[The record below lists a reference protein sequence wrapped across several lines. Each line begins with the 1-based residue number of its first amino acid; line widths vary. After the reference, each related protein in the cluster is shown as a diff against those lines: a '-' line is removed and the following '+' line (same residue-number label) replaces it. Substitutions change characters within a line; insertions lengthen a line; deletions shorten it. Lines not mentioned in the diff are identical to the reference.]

1 MNKGRCQK
9 HPEEGEGE
17 GWSKYKGGNP
27 TTHRCLEADLSFSV
41 VTPKSKTIFEKFRQ
55 ILKTSR
61 KPENKIWRKL
71 THIWF
76 LRNRTLF
83 MNKPTVGQIYEWQS
97 EGNALEWSRRFD
109 FITERCTFLAL
120 IFGSFP
126 NDSITVMT
134 ENFLSYFLGLSV
146 SFFAST
152 ACFLSSSNNSLDL
165 GSFFLS
171 SRYWWKFFSLMYC
184 FILRWGR
191 DSSWI
196 SSFWSSLRISFCCSF
211 SFSTW
216 ISSFFLSL
224 ICLTSWKLDQRF
236 SSWYVGVST

>member
-41 VTPKSKTIFEKFRQ
+41 VTLKSKTIFEKFRQ

-97 EGNALEWSRRFD
+97 EGNALERSRRFD
-109 FITERCTFLAL
+109 TRPRCTNLTLSWRARGL
-120 IFGSFP
+120 PTKCSMTRRSAA
-126 NDSITVMT
+126 SIP
-134 ENFLSYFLGLSV
+134 SQGP
-146 SFFAST
+146 
-152 ACFLSSSNNSLDL
+152 
-165 GSFFLS
+165 
-171 SRYWWKFFSLMYC
+171 R
-184 FILRWGR
+184 
-191 DSSWI
+191 
-196 SSFWSSLRISFCCSF
+196 
-211 SFSTW
+211 
-216 ISSFFLSL
+216 
-224 ICLTSWKLDQRF
+224 LTSGDVSNLLVGLVWK
-236 SSWYVGVST
+236 